1 MYMFVAHHRVDLGCC
16 MCRNEQWELENVVT
30 DAGSLVNYLLRH
42 KMGTDCNEWFIQY
55 PGLQYDLAYLK
66 REGFIY
72 ILKNTEGLDR
82 AFVNSLMFKHL

>member
-1 MYMFVAHHRVDLGCC
+1 
-16 MCRNEQWELENVVT
+16 MCRNGQWELENVVT
-30 DAGSLVNYLLRH
+30 DVVSLIKYLVRQ
-42 KMGTDCNEWFIQY
+42 KTGTDCNEWFIQY
-55 PGLQYDLAYLK
+55 PGLQYDLTYLK